1 MVIVQWEG
9 SDLTNFTREDLKD
22 ILEGEL
28 YRKFLHRVLPIE
40 QAVTN
45 YGFEISKDETK
56 YRAFLMFN
64 QVLFYLQ
71 GSLEKKND
79 KIRIQSI
86 HLSFLKLKTSE
97 DKKQEASQNRMN
109 SEQGNNEIPAQIPF
123 IQEEKQNEKE
133 AIEQPIEP
141 EKKEIVG
148 QQKVSPSNSND
159 LFTYE
164 KYKKVSQKVIRVWI
178 HLTNQK
184 VRLLQMN
191 RKDFSVITYS
201 RYMDTKKEDREYP
214 VIYEADKKFRVVFQ
228 DGTSEDFYTEFCAKV
243 YAILHPSRQDVQIMQ
258 DIRVLDGENQ
268 AKEKIK
274 EFLNL
279 LVSEKGEDYTKMV
292 KALNLIGMN
301 YLTGKD
307 SSDSE
312 KQEESDNTQVL
323 QSQAIANIDLVHS
336 DEE

>member
-28 YRKFLHRVLPIE
+28 YRKFLHSELPIE

-71 GSLEKKND
+71 GKLEKKND
-79 KIRIQSI
+79 TIRIQSI
-86 HLSFLKLKTSE
+86 HLNFLKLKTSE
-97 DKKQEASQNRMN
+97 DKKQEAPQNSID
-109 SEQGNNEIPAQIPF
+109 SEQNKNEVPAQIPF
-123 IQEEKQNEKE
+123 KQEEQQNEKE
-133 AIEQPIEP
+133 TIEQPIEP
-141 EKKEIVG
+141 EKKEVDE

-159 LFTYE
+159 LFTNE
-164 KYKKVSQKVIRVWI
+164 KYKKVSQKVIKVWI
-178 HLTNQK
+178 HLINQK

-191 RKDFSVITYS
+191 RKNFSVITYS
-201 RYMDTKKEDREYP
+201 QYVDTKKEDREYP
-214 VIYEADKKFRVVFQ
+214 VIYETDHKFRVVFQ

-243 YAILHPSRQDVQIMQ
+243 FAVLHPSKQDVQIMQ
-258 DIRVLDGENQ
+258 DIRVLDGEDQ

-279 LVSEKGEDYTKMV
+279 LVSENEEDYTKMV

-301 YLTGKD
+301 HLTEKN

-312 KQEESDNTQVL
+312 KQEESGNTQVL